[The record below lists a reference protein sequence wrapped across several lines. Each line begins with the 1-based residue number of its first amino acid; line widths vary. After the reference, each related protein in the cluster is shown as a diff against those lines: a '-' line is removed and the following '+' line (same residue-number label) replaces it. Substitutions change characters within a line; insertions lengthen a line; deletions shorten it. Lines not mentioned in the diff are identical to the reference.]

1 MEKVVIDTS
10 VAVKWFIKERGSQ
23 KAVKLLEDYKDK
35 LIRIMAPE
43 IISLELA
50 NALYFA
56 ARFKGKILKEAL
68 GSFYRLNLSLIPLSE
83 PFLQE
88 SSIYMQK
95 FNIGIYDALFIT
107 LAEKEKIPLITA
119 DKKHHRKEFS
129 KFIRRLGG
137 LV

>member
-10 VAVKWFIKERGSQ
+10 IAVKWFIKESGSD

-35 LIRIMAPE
+35 RIKILAPE
-43 IISLELA
+43 IICLELA

-56 ARFKGKILKEAL
+56 ARFEGKVLKEAL
-68 GSFYRLNLSLIPLSE
+68 RSFYCLNLSLAPLNE
-83 PFLQE
+83 PFLQK
-88 SSIYMQK
+88 SSLFTQK
-95 FNIGIYDALFIT
+95 FNIGIYDALFIA

-129 KFIRRLGG
+129 KFIKYL
-137 LV
+137 